1 MGFFSKERTGTVET
15 AVVGRKFVWRIPKI
29 HEKRFNI
36 VLDSALVNS
45 FQGVEF
51 HFHLI
56 IGLRGDIGFYVHHKR
71 ERIPKYSF
79 FFAVGGPSAAA
90 KVSGDS
96 DGPKLGTT
104 EAYNST
110 LRQHTAHTIPPD
122 TERCGHWNVC
132 NMEDLKRQAPADGD
146 GSLDIVFTFDADN
159 LVASPIPGEDA
170 AKRFTWHLPQP
181 TKRCL
186 TPFTSHSFTFNGVYY
201 VIRIDKKA
209 GGGDDETF
217 SAFVFSRTGLVPPHD
232 IALLDGKDNAELLTL
247 PRTEDMSTQLLTIP
261 AKLIEREAI
270 KIVVNMH
277 RGGNPLD
284 VLNMP
289 NANIDDAKDKA
300 AIAEDDAK
308 AKKYGIAMDDL

>member
-1 MGFFSKERTGTVET
+1 MGFFGKDRTGTVET
-15 AVVGRKFVWRIPKI
+15 VTTGRRFIWHIPDI
-29 HEKRFNI
+29 EGKRFNT

-79 FFAVGGPSAAA
+79 FFAVGGANTERAGRGTVAAY
-90 KVSGDS
+90 KSVM
-96 DGPKLGTT
+96 
-104 EAYNST
+104 
-110 LRQHTAHTIPPD
+110 RQHTAHTIPVD

-132 NMEDLKRQAPADGD
+132 NMDDLKQQQPEGGD
-146 GSLDIVFTFDADN
+146 GSLDIVFTFDNDVLA
-159 LVASPIPGEDA
+159 ASPIPGEDG
-170 AKRFTWHLPQP
+170 AKSFTWVLPSP
-181 TKRCL
+181 TARCL

-209 GGGDDETF
+209 GVSDANGDDIY

-232 IALLDGKDNAELLTL
+232 VQLSDQRDGAVLLSL
-247 PRTEDMSTQLLTIP
+247 PRTEDMSTQLMTIP
-261 AKLIEREAI
+261 AALFEREAV
-270 KIVVNMH
+270 KFTVTMH

-284 VLNMP
+284 VLNAP
-289 NANIDDAKDKA
+289 PAELEDKKEVA
-300 AIAEDDAK
+300 ALAEDDKK